1 MAHGISLREREPKPV
16 DPTAI
21 ETGDE
26 AFFSDHPD
34 RKYRIRLPRDEREYQ
49 NEFRSLGP
57 HQVERRRIIVARVPP
72 NMVRFTA
79 DIGGVGPMFR
89 PLRELKLMP
98 IPFLAFADETIEDR
112 DDVLG
117 PIFKGIMENAGAEMG
132 LGGRSGWW

>member
-1 MAHGISLREREPKPV
+1 MAHGISLRDREPKAV
-16 DPTAI
+16 DPTEI

-49 NEFRSLGP
+49 NEFHRLGS
-57 HQVERRRIIVARVPP
+57 HAVERRRIIVARVPP
-72 NMVRFTA
+72 SMAMF
-79 DIGGVGPMFR
+79 GV
-89 PLRELKLMP
+89 KLMP